1 MNDTLR
7 NTLVVKVGDLLPQD
21 KIFQQRWAAAT
32 GAQRILIVSNA
43 HALVGGQ
50 RKIFPP
56 FALRFQG
63 IQFAV
68 MSIGRFQAAWGG
80 GFDARSGR
88 FRRGAP
94 LPIVRRQRIE
104 TRLRFLAVVD
114 RCLLLVRVRV
124 LIRHYSSPAFIAK
137 SGR

>member
-56 FALRFQG
+56 LRCASG
-63 IQFAV
+63 NQFAV

>member
-43 HALVGGQ
+43 HAPGWWSAENL
-50 RKIFPP
+50 PP
-56 FALRFQG
+56 FALRLQG

-68 MSIGRFQAAWGG
+68 MSIGRFQAA
-80 GFDARSGR
+80 SGR
-88 FRRGAP
+88 W
-94 LPIVRRQRIE
+94 VRRPER
-104 TRLRFLAVVD
+104 
-114 RCLLLVRVRV
+114 
-124 LIRHYSSPAFIAK
+124 
-137 SGR
+137 